1 MTLPWRR
8 SFLRPLLGIA
18 AMLGMDKG
26 DALLLAVLSASG
38 SYIVVPA
45 ICRYAI
51 PEANPWRYF
60 TMSLRFTF
68 PFNIIVGIPLYYAVI
83 HAVWQ

>member
-1 MTLPWRR
+1 M
-8 SFLRPLLGIA
+8 A
-18 AMLGMDKG
+18 AG

-51 PEANPWRYF
+51 PEASPGRCF
-60 TMSLRFTF
+60 TMSLGITF
-68 PFNIIVGIPLYYAVI
+68 PFNIVIGIPLYYAMI
-83 HAVWQ
+83 QAIWSIA